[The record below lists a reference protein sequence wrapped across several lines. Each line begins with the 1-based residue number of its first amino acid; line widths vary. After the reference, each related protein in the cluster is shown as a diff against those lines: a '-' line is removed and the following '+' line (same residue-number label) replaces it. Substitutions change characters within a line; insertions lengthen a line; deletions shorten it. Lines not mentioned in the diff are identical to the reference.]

1 MPGTDKDKVVKEQLA
16 EHRIWRWPW
25 GMGGGGGSCR

>member
-16 EHRIWRWPW
+16 EQRIWRWPW
-25 GMGGGGGSCR
+25 GKGGGGGSCR